1 MLLKPLNPDSGG
13 RIEHSIVATWP
24 GFVAKTSRRKTDYS
38 ISYASQPSE
47 HYIALHHFSRRE
59 GETRI
64 DGLPGSSLTDL
75 RGKLTQIPSGCG
87 AQGWTAGASNEG
99 HVTMMFFD
107 PGQLTSELGRMYA
120 TSSVRP
126 KLYFED
132 ADLIADAMT
141 RLDRVLAEGDRADRS
156 LCRVDRPVH
165 RRAGAGAVAARPGA
179 GARARVGSR
188 SRMAILDD
196 YLRAH
201 IGNPVSIDDL
211 AQLAGPLPLPPDPL
225 VPRRLRRDALP
236 VFPAAEDERGAAA
249 ADRDAPARGPGGD
262 EGRLFQQHPVR
273 EDVPRHGRRHARQHP
288 PALSGLSRT
297 AGRR

>member
-64 DGLPGSSLTDL
+64 DGLPASSLTDL

-132 ADLIADAMT
+132 ADIADAMT
-141 RLDRVLAEGDRADRS
+141 RLDRVLTEGEGLTDLYAESIG
-156 LCRVDRPVH
+156 LFI
-165 RRAGAGAVAARPGA
+165 AARVLELSRLDQAPE
-179 GARARVGSR
+179 RAAVGSR
-188 SRMAILDD
+188 SRMAILED
-196 YLRAH
+196 YLRSH
-201 IGNPVSIDDL
+201 IGSPVSIDDL
-211 AQLAGPLPLPPDPL
+211 AQLAGLSRFHLIRSFRDAFGATPYQYFLRLRMNEA
-225 VPRRLRRDALP
+225 RRLLTATTLP
-236 VFPAAEDERGAAA
+236 VAQVATKVGFSSSTQFVKMFRAMEGVT
-249 ADRDAPARGPGGD
+249 PGS
-262 EGRLFQQHPVR
+262 L
-273 EDVPRHGRRHARQHP
+273 RQ
-288 PALSGLSRT
+288 R
-297 AGRR
+297 

>member
-38 ISYASQPSE
+38 ISYASNPSE

-75 RGKLTQIPSGCG
+75 RGKLTQIPAGCG

-107 PGQLTSELGRMYA
+107 PGQLTSELGRMYSA
-120 TSSVRP
+120 SSVRP

-132 ADLIADAMT
+132 PDIADAMT
-141 RLDRVLAEGDRADRS
+141 RLDRVLSEGDGPTDLYAES
-156 LCRVDRPVH
+156 IGLFI
-165 RRAGAGAVAARPGA
+165 AARVLELSRLDQAPERNA
-179 GARARVGSR
+179 VGSR
-188 SRMAILDD
+188 SRMAILED
-196 YLRAH
+196 YLRSH
-201 IGNPVSIDDL
+201 VGSQVSIDDL
-211 AQLAGPLPLPPDPL
+211 AQLAGLSRFHLIRSFRDAFGATPYQYFLRLRMNEA
-225 VPRRLRRDALP
+225 RRLLTATTLP
-236 VFPAAEDERGAAA
+236 VAQVATKVGFSSSTQFVKMFRAMEGVT
-249 ADRDAPARGPGGD
+249 PGS
-262 EGRLFQQHPVR
+262 L
-273 EDVPRHGRRHARQHP
+273 RQ
-288 PALSGLSRT
+288 R
-297 AGRR
+297 

>member
-132 ADLIADAMT
+132 ADIADAMT
-141 RLDRVLAEGDRADRS
+141 RLDRVLTEGEGLTDLYAESIG
-156 LCRVDRPVH
+156 LFI
-165 RRAGAGAVAARPGA
+165 AARVLELSRLDQAPE
-179 GARARVGSR
+179 RAAVGSR
-188 SRMAILDD
+188 SRMAILED
-196 YLRAH
+196 YLRSH
-201 IGNPVSIDDL
+201 IGSPVSIDDL
-211 AQLAGPLPLPPDPL
+211 AQLAGLSRFHLIRSFRDAFGATPYQYFLRLRMNEA
-225 VPRRLRRDALP
+225 RRLLTATTLP
-236 VFPAAEDERGAAA
+236 VAQVATKVGFSSSTQFVKMFRAMEGVT
-249 ADRDAPARGPGGD
+249 PGS
-262 EGRLFQQHPVR
+262 L
-273 EDVPRHGRRHARQHP
+273 RQ
-288 PALSGLSRT
+288 R
-297 AGRR
+297 